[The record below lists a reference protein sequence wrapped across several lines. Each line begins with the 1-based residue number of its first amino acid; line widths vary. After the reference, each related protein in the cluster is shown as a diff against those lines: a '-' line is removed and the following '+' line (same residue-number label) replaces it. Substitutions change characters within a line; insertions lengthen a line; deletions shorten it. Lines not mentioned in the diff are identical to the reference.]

1 MPASKK
7 FLFVLIVSIGIR
19 RMKMLM
25 IRTPTVHVIITNGA
39 VMVQTLSAWILM
51 KGRTAMK
58 IERFDVSA
66 VFEYGSYDLKQANK
80 MPTVEMIENLAEA
93 GEGLGLG
100 ELEKVEIIFKKQ
112 K

>member
-1 MPASKK
+1 
-7 FLFVLIVSIGIR
+7 
-19 RMKMLM
+19 
-25 IRTPTVHVIITNGA
+25 
-39 VMVQTLSAWILM
+39 
-51 KGRTAMK
+51 MK

-80 MPTVEMIENLAEA
+80 MPTVEMIESLAEE

>member
-1 MPASKK
+1 
-7 FLFVLIVSIGIR
+7 
-19 RMKMLM
+19 MK
-25 IRTPTVHVIITNGA
+25 TATAHVTSTNGI
-39 VMVQTLSAWILM
+39 VTVQTLCVLIMM
-51 KGRTAMK
+51 KGRITMK

-66 VFEYGSYDLKQANK
+66 VFENGKSDMYEASKL
-80 MPTVEMIENLAEA
+80 PTAEMIESLAEA